1 MTQYTYRADVL
12 QAVQAHGVL
21 PTSHTSPV
29 LVRNFVRDL
38 YKYELRKLR
47 DRYVRQEFPKREYY
61 TRVEALRNKYPVLAL
76 VARLWVLEPLPPG
89 AGGDDQ

>member
-1 MTQYTYRADVL
+1 MTYTYRADVL
-12 QAVQAHGVL
+12 VAVQAHGVI

-47 DRYVRQEFPKREYY
+47 DRYVKREFPKHEYY

-89 AGGDDQ
+89 EGDE